1 MKEVVTRRL
10 EFNPASAY
18 VLEEVRYVYAAAE
31 NQDGPLM
38 ATSEKPPSINEK
50 GVFGPSAIAYLAQ
63 AKFERHLPV
72 YRLQEEMQT
81 ASTMWF
87 SRSVLC
93 GGLLRAADGL
103 QPLRDLLLWTILNS
117 FYLRADETT
126 GRVLRPGTGKTDQPY
141 LWVYCGD
148 EKHFYQVFD
157 YQLDRSRDGP
167 SAILAGYEGGLLT
180 DGYVVYSSL
189 VAQSN

>member
-1 MKEVVTRRL
+1 MRRL

-50 GVFGPSAIAYLAQ
+50 GVFGPSTIAYLAQ
-63 AKFERHLPV
+63 AKFERHLPA

-126 GRVLRPGTGKTDQPY
+126 GASCDLAQARPINPT
-141 LWVYCGD
+141 CGSTAATRNI
-148 EKHFYQVFD
+148 FI
-157 YQLDRSRDGP
+157 RCS
-167 SAILAGYEGGLLT
+167 II
-180 DGYVVYSSL
+180 
-189 VAQSN
+189 N